1 MTTLLSQ
8 IEQQPY
14 SLDIAVSRKRELDG
28 KFFGRRQLAKRIQQ
42 PAISPVENPKPAAK
56 ARLCGS
62 PWIISEGIKI
72 QPDWQ
77 LVEEFIGDVSQIKRE
92 VAAKYRVG
100 INEIDSKRRHK
111 RLVQA
116 RQEIF
121 WRAKRETTAS
131 FPEIGRRVGGKD
143 HTTVLHGVRRY
154 EHWRRVKA
162 GLETVE
168 PRQFSIADIDLII
181 PLEAGE

>member
-14 SLDIAVSRKRELDG
+14 NLDIAVSRKRELDG
-28 KFFGRRQLAKRIQQ
+28 KFFGRKHIARRIRQPRIE
-42 PAISPVENPKPAAK
+42 PVENPKPAVK
-56 ARLCGS
+56 ARLCGD
-62 PWIISEGIKI
+62 PWVVHNGIRI
-72 QPDWQ
+72 RPDWQ
-77 LVEEFIGDVSQIKRE
+77 LVEEFVGDVSQIKRE

-154 EHWRRVKA
+154 EQWRRVKA

-168 PRQFSIADIDLII
+168 PRQFSIADINLII
-181 PLEAGE
+181 PLEEGE

>member
-1 MTTLLSQ
+1 MTTILSQ

-14 SLDIAVSRKRELDG
+14 NLDIAVSRKKELDG
-28 KFFGRRQLAKRIQQ
+28 KFFGRNQLARRIQQ
-42 PAISPVENPKPAAK
+42 PRIEPVENAEPVMKAK
-56 ARLCGS
+56 LCDNA
-62 PWIISEGIKI
+62 WVISNGIRI
-72 QPDWQ
+72 RPDWQ
-77 LVEEFIGDVSQIKRE
+77 LVEEFVGDVSQIKRE

-111 RLVQA
+111 LLVQA

-143 HTTVLHGVRRY
+143 HTTVIHGVRRY
-154 EHWRRVKA
+154 EQWRRVKA
-162 GLETVE
+162 GLETVNST
-168 PRQFSIADIDLII
+168 PADFSLII

>member
-1 MTTLLSQ
+1 MTILSQ

-14 SLDIAVSRKRELDG
+14 NLDIAVSRKKELDG
-28 KFFGRRQLAKRIQQ
+28 KFFGRKQLAKRIQR
-42 PAISPVENPKPAAK
+42 PVISPVENPKPAVK
-56 ARLCGS
+56 ARLCGDQ
-62 PWIISEGIKI
+62 WVVHNGIKI
-72 QPDWQ
+72 RPDWQ
-77 LVEEFIGDVSQIKRE
+77 LVEEFVGDVSQIKRE

-154 EHWRRVKA
+154 EQWRRVKA
-162 GLETVE
+162 GLEAAHST
-168 PRQFSIADIDLII
+168 PADFSLII
-181 PLEAGE
+181 SLEAGE